1 MATLISL
8 HLQLNAA
15 SLGCQAHPLHAAARC
30 VGHSLPVIGVA
41 CHSGFSLQVT
51 LYIQSTRL
59 LPVPPPASGA
69 LHVPDLRH
77 LDPCALHSSQSR
89 PIKLAESPRDSTAS
103 GLRYRV
109 LTVPGSPLS
118 LTTAPAQLAPCRH
131 PPRSIPVFQV
141 CRVAFRP
148 SLGPGGLTPPAGL
161 LPGALYRHL
170 PALLQVC
177 VSPPRPGDSSSDL
190 CLPSPVQGGSRVG
203 AGGAVMRGGGGVAV
217 YEQLSGLWGLGK
229 LGLSPAVAGM
239 AATEGNVLHL
249 EEVTAVLDLEH
260 RWQAV
265 LVRGGVWGCLC
276 TPARH
281 PSVRPPAT
289 PASGPYTPTSGPP
302 LRLSLTPRREISR
315 SQEAGGRRWTVS
327 FRAVAIWGR
336 G

>member
-1 MATLISL
+1 MLPLGVWVTLCPSSGWHVTL
-8 HLQLNAA
+8 DSPSRSPCTSNQPSSCLSRLLNAF
-15 SLGCQAHPLHAAARC
+15 R
-30 VGHSLPVIGVA
+30 
-41 CHSGFSLQVT
+41 T
-51 LYIQSTRL
+51 
-59 LPVPPPASGA
+59 

-89 PIKLAESPRDSTAS
+89 PIKLAESSRDSTAS

-109 LTVPGSPLS
+109 LTAPGSPLS
-118 LTTAPAQLAPCRH
+118 LTTAPAQLALCRH
-131 PPRSIPVFQV
+131 PPRSIPIFQA

-148 SLGPGGLTPPAGL
+148 SLGPGGLTPWQVCSLEPCTDICQRYYKSVF
-161 LPGALYRHL
+161 PH
-170 PALLQVC
+170 PDQVTALLIR
-177 VSPPRPGDSSSDL
+177 VSQAQCR
-190 CLPSPVQGGSRVG
+190 VAAAWVRVG
-203 AGGAVMRGGGGVAV
+203 QSGGAGAV

-229 LGLSPAVAGM
+229 VGLSPAVAGM

-265 LVRGGVWGCLC
+265 PVRGGVWGCLC